1 MEVVMQEATLVEA
14 VRDLPRLEKL
24 HVRSGG
30 LEFGDVSLAAIVEHA
45 SSRLR
50 MLRIH
55 DFSAGGAHFTD
66 EMISKM
72 IRSCQ
77 RLQVLR
83 IPNAGCESV
92 LAVKDH
98 GCLREVELED
108 VVADES
114 AIASI
119 LHEEGENQHWPPT
132 LRRGVV
138 VRGNVYRFVYEVKS
152 HSWAKI

>member
-55 DFSAGGAHFTD
+55 DFSVGGAHFTD
-66 EMISKM
+66 EMISKT
-72 IRSCQ
+72 IRACQ

-98 GCLREVELED
+98 GCLIEVELED

-138 VRGNVYRFVYEVKS
+138 VRGNVY
-152 HSWAKI
+152 